1 MLTHADVCCSELH
14 RQQQQHLTEMD
25 DALQELHE
33 ARYLLYL
40 LYLLYWYKLKIL
52 IASLVQKYKY

>member
-1 MLTHADVCCSELH
+1 MLTYADVCCSELH

-33 ARYLLYL
+33 ARYLPYL
-40 LYLLYWYKLKIL
+40 LYLLYWYKLQIL
-52 IASLVQKYKY
+52 TVLLVQKYKY

>member
-1 MLTHADVCCSELH
+1 MLTYADVCCSELH

-33 ARYLLYL
+33 ARYLPYL
-40 LYLLYWYKLKIL
+40 LYLLYWYKLQIL
-52 IASLVQKYKY
+52 TVLLVQK